1 MMDWKTVQGSQPTK
15 PEEFDTTSSE
25 VVVYQRRNVHIVEVE
40 DMEGTKTTLW
50 EYDERELT
58 KDEFMKLSLQNALSA
73 IANIEDALCDMDMA
87 G

>member
-25 VVVYQRRNVHIVEVE
+25 VVVYQRRNVHTVEVE
-40 DMEGTKTTLW
+40 DMEGAKTTLW

>member
-1 MMDWKTVQGSQPTK
+1 MMDWKTVQGSQPSK
-15 PEEFDTTSSE
+15 PEEFDVTSSDT
-25 VVVYQRRNVHIVEVE
+25 VVYQRRNVHTVEVE
-40 DMEGTKTTLW
+40 NEDGSKTTLW

-58 KDEFMKLSLQNALSA
+58 KDEYTRLSLQNALSA

>member
-25 VVVYQRRNVHIVEVE
+25 VVVYQRRNVHTVEVE